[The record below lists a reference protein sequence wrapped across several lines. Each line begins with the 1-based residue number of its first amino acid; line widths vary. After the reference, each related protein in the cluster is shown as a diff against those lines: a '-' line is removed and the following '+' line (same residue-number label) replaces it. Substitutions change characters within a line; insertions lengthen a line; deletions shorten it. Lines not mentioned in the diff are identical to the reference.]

1 MSSDDFNHFHFP
13 ATPEPDPDLDRG
25 IPIPSDAEGRL
36 PDYPDTGCSF
46 SPSCLSCALPQCV
59 LDMKPSQVAQL
70 RRALRRGNRPLTA
83 TETAVEALVDKGVTL
98 GDAVSQ
104 VAAQESVT
112 EDAIRMR
119 LARHSATPVRTGKKM
134 ADQEMVRTLQD
145 LLATGMTRS
154 AAVRQLASAQGV
166 STTTINK
173 RMRAAAKSGP

>member
-1 MSSDDFNHFHFP
+1 
-13 ATPEPDPDLDRG
+13 
-25 IPIPSDAEGRL
+25 
-36 PDYPDTGCSF
+36 
-46 SPSCLSCALPQCV
+46 
-59 LDMKPSQVAQL
+59 MKPSQVAQL

-145 LLATGMTRS
+145 LLSTGMTRS